1 MKACFSTAK
10 GAVVA
15 EYAGLTVADLT
26 TMRVQFR
33 KVGVDFRVAKNTLA
47 RRASEGTA
55 SAVLKDAFVGQ
66 VGVAV
71 GYDDPVV
78 LAKTVMDYAKTKA
91 DKFTVKAAMIE
102 GKLCTAEQLKAV
114 ASLPSR
120 EILLSQMAGAFQ
132 APAQKLAALMANTVT
147 RFAFALEAL
156 KAKKAA

>member
-1 MKACFSTAK
+1 M
-10 GAVVA
+10 
-15 EYAGLTVADLT
+15 L
-26 TMRVQFR
+26 FR
-33 KVGVDFRVAKNTLA
+33 
-47 RRASEGTA
+47 S
-55 SAVLKDAFVGQ
+55 
-66 VGVAV
+66 
-71 GYDDPVV
+71 DDPVV

-91 DKFTVKAAMIE
+91 DKFTVKAGMIK

-114 ASLPSR
+114 AALPSR